1 MWRASMDDQL
11 IDDIHRIDRLEAV
24 HTALSVLRRT
34 TDMRIALVARVT
46 QETWTACAVLDDAG
60 FGLKPGDRLPLET
73 TY

>member
-1 MWRASMDDQL
+1 MDTQL
-11 IDDIHRIDRLEAV
+11 TDDIQRIDRLEAIQ
-24 HTALSVLRRT
+24 TALSVLRRT
-34 TDMRIALVARVT
+34 TGMRIALVAQVT